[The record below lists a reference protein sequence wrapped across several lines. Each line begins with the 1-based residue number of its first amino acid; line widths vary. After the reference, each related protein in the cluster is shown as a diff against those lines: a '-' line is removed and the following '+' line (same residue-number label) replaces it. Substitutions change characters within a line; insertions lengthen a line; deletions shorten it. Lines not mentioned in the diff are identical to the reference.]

1 KLSLGETLGDNPL
14 KTQRVLMTVLK
25 QVLLLLHPL
34 MPFVTE
40 EIWRTITSEGQN
52 GISVTSERESSI
64 MLQPYPKVDEKWI
77 QPEAEEKVGFLTEVI
92 RAIRNLRTEMN
103 CPPSREIEVVL
114 FAPENDIAF
123 IRSQEPYLRTLARAG
138 SMKYITQGERPKRA
152 ATAVVGTT
160 EIYLPLTDMP
170 NLREEEMR
178 LTKEVGK
185 VEMEL
190 ARSQKKLSNQ
200 DFLSKAKEEVI
211 EKERKKAEQLEDKI
225 QTLNRSLKKIHDL
238 QVEAGT

>member
-1 KLSLGETLGDNPL
+1 
-14 KTQRVLMTVLK
+14 
-25 QVLLLLHPL
+25 
-34 MPFVTE
+34 
-40 EIWRTITSEGQN
+40 
-52 GISVTSERESSI
+52 
-64 MLQPYPKVDEKWI
+64 VDEKWI

-123 IRSQEPYLRTLARAG
+123 IGSQEPYLRTLARAA
-138 SMKYITQGERPKRA
+138 SVKYITQGERPKRA

-160 EIYLPLTDMP
+160 EIYLPLTEMP

-185 VEMEL
+185 VELEL

-200 DFLSKAKEEVI
+200 DFLSKAKEEII

-225 QTLNRSLKKIHDL
+225 QTLNRSLKKIQDL
-238 QVEAGT
+238 QVEAGS